1 MFSKNATT
9 HDKQIVTSVLN
20 IIHQDN
26 LGKYLG
32 CLVFEGMLNINT
44 FSELVNKI
52 IAKLQAWKARNI
64 TKAGRVALV

>member
-26 LGKYLG
+26 LGKCLG
-32 CLVFEGMLNINT
+32 CPVFKGKPNLET
-44 FSELVNKI
+44 FSNLVIKTVS
-52 IAKLQAWKARNI
+52 KLQPWKTTNI
-64 TKAGRVALV
+64 SKVG